1 MHADRMQQF
10 DDLMFLEE
18 ALILTNKI
26 LKYAGLIG
34 AASMFAATAFGGYA
48 PALAASHAK
57 RVAPSVGGSITI
69 NASPHGP
76 WADVFNPYSPGE
88 NQNDIVPDIYEPLVQ
103 WNGANGDYKP
113 WLATSWSWS
122 KHNTVLTINLRKGVK
137 WSNGKAFT
145 SADVVFTYDML
156 KKYPAIDGNALWSYM
171 KSIEPVGPNAVRI
184 VLNKPN
190 ATFFYYFSGTL
201 IVPEFQFKNVNPI
214 KFSDSQ
220 PIGTGP
226 YVLQTFN
233 PQQITL
239 TRNAHYWQAPMPYIQ
254 TVYYPSETSNDST
267 ILGLATGQIDWAS
280 IFSPNLKTS
289 FVQKDPQNYHVTTQ
303 SGGFDS
309 LYLNIHDYPLNM
321 PVVRKAIS
329 LAINRQALS
338 VIGESGYSTPAALN
352 GVNNSMAANWSTPA
366 LQAKFASKYNP
377 SAAKQLLLHAGFKLG
392 KDGMFLT
399 PKGTPF
405 TINMDV
411 SAPFTDFVTMSSQI
425 KQMLGQ
431 VGIQMNLDSTSAN
444 QYYTRLQLGQF
455 QAAIC
460 WTPSGPNP
468 FFTQNGLLNTS
479 YAGPMGQAA
488 KGMNF
493 MRYSNPTVQ
502 KLAQQYFATENVSK
516 QKQVIEKLGTI
527 LGTDLPVIALLNRN
541 GPIEYSSKHIG
552 GWPTA
557 ANPYWNAS
565 ADVGPIVVLTHL
577 YYKK

>member
-1 MHADRMQQF
+1 MKSKLF
-10 DDLMFLEE
+10 
-18 ALILTNKI
+18 N
-26 LKYAGLIG
+26 YAGLFG
-34 AASMFAATAFGGYA
+34 VASILATTALGSYTPVFAMA
-48 PALAASHAK
+48 HAK

-113 WLATSWSWS
+113 WLASSWSWS
-122 KHNTVLTINLRKGVK
+122 NNNTVLTVNLRKGVT
-137 WSNGKAFT
+137 WSNGKPFT
-145 SADVVFTYDML
+145 SADVVFTFNML
-156 KKYPAIDGNALWSYM
+156 KKYPAIDGNALWTYM
-171 KSIEPVGPNAVRI
+171 KSIQTAGPNAVKV

-201 IVPEFQFKNVNPI
+201 MVPEFQFKNVNPV
-214 KFSDSQ
+214 KYPDSN
-220 PIGTGP
+220 PVGTGP
-226 YVLQTFN
+226 YMLQNFN

-239 TRNAHYWQAPMPYIQ
+239 TRNPHYWQAPMPYLQ

-280 IFSPNLKTS
+280 IFSPNLQTS
-289 FVQKDPQNYHVTTQ
+289 FVQKDPANYHVATQ

-321 PVVRKAIS
+321 QVVRQAIS
-329 LAINRQALS
+329 LALNRHALS

-352 GVNNSMAANWSTPA
+352 GVNDSMAANWSPPA

-377 SAAKQLLLHAGFKLG
+377 ALAKKMLLNAGFKVG
-392 KDGMFLT
+392 KDGMLVT

-405 TINMDV
+405 TIDMDV

-479 YAGPMGQAA
+479 YAGPMGQPAT
-488 KGMNF
+488 GMNF
-493 MRYSNPTVQ
+493 MRYANPAVQ
-502 KLAQQYFATENVSK
+502 KLAQEYYATENTGT
-516 QKQVIEKLGTI
+516 QKQIIAQLGTI
-527 LGTDLPVIALLNRN
+527 LGTQLPVIALLNRN

-557 ANPYWNAS
+557 ANPYWTAS
-565 ADVGPIVVLTHL
+565 ADSGPIVVLTRL